1 MKKYNIDVE
10 DVLDYSEEDFKD
22 FKVDETDTDTTDSD
36 YSGDPHSTLITT
48 PPSNEDYFSV
58 MNDENWRS
66 ENERESARGESARNR
81 SQEDKMKRVRSY
93 RKNSRESFNSVA
105 DRYKISE

>member
-1 MKKYNIDVE
+1 
-10 DVLDYSEEDFKD
+10 
-22 FKVDETDTDTTDSD
+22 
-36 YSGDPHSTLITT
+36 
-48 PPSNEDYFSV
+48 

-93 RKNSRESFNSVA
+93 RKNSRDSFHTVA

>member
-10 DVLDYSEEDFKD
+10 DVLDYSEEDFKE

-36 YSGDPHSTLITT
+36 YSADPITTSTTT
-48 PPSNEDYFSV
+48 PPSNEDYFSD
-58 MNDENWRS
+58 MNDKDWIS
-66 ENERESARGESARNR
+66 EGEREERRNQDIEDR
-81 SQEDKMKRVRSY
+81 KQKDKMKRVRSY

-105 DRYKISE
+105 DRYKN